1 MQRIVMTA
9 VFQGEAAAPSGDPPQ
24 TDPRASSISI
34 EAVLAD
40 GSDAGIRRASYENH
54 AVYTTESTFAETGA
68 IRFGDGDGEL
78 DIATASD
85 GTLGPSAEPD
95 VLHGAAVYKITGGG
109 GRFAGATG
117 LITTNFLLWPATGQ
131 FEERQVAVV
140 FVP

>member
-9 VFQGEAAAPSGDPPQ
+9 HFRGEAAEPSGEPPS
-24 TDPRASSISI
+24 TDPRACSVSI

-40 GSDAGIRRASYENH
+40 GSEVGIDRASYANH
-54 AVYTTESTFAETGA
+54 AVFTGEATFSETGA
-68 IRFGDGDGEL
+68 IRYGDGDDRLE
-78 DIATASD
+78 IATQSD
-85 GTLGPSAEPD
+85 GTLGPCAEAGA
-95 VLHGAAVYKITGGG
+95 LHGAAVYLIKAGG

-117 LITTNFLLWPATGQ
+117 LITTNFLLWPAAGE